1 MHVNKKLGES
11 CFAAYSNMSRV
22 GKLPVKTAGA
32 QVNVQGQQITIKGP
46 KGELKTTIHPLVK
59 FTFANDEIV
68 LTPANDTQEA
78 RMQWGTARANVNNMV
93 KGVKEGYTINMEMI
107 GTGYR
112 ANTQQAGMISLSL
125 GFSHEIKFALPKTVT
140 VTTPTPTEIVITGAD
155 KQLVGQIAAEIRSYR
170 KPEPY
175 KGKGVRRKGEYVRRK
190 EGKKK

>member
-11 CFAAYSNMSRV
+11 CFAACSRNMSRV

-68 LTPANDTQEA
+68 LVPANDTQEA

-93 KGVKEGYTINMEMI
+93 KGVKEGYTI
-107 GTGYR
+107 
-112 ANTQQAGMISLSL
+112 AASSSLCNKNIIL
-125 GFSHEIKFALPKTVT
+125 THIL
-140 VTTPTPTEIVITGAD
+140 
-155 KQLVGQIAAEIRSYR
+155 
-170 KPEPY
+170 
-175 KGKGVRRKGEYVRRK
+175 
-190 EGKKK
+190 